1 MVLYIFGRMKDVLII
16 ALGGGIGSVMRYLGA
31 QFISKNYPSHI
42 PMGTL
47 LINITGCLL
56 IGLLIGLSDRQQW
69 LNNEWKLLLIT
80 GFCGGYTTFS
90 TFAAENINLI
100 QNQQIGYAILYT
112 VLSVALGL
120 LAVWAGLSLG
130 IVFLSN

>member
-1 MVLYIFGRMKDVLII
+1 MKDVLII
-16 ALGGGIGSVMRYLGA
+16 ALGGGIGSVMRYFGA
-31 QFISKNYPSHI
+31 QFISKNYPSHY

-130 IVFLSN
+130 KVFFSN